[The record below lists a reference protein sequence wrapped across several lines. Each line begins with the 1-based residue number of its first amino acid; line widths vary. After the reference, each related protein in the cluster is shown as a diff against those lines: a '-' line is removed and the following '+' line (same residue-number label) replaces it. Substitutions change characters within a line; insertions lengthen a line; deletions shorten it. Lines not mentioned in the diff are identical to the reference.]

1 MDAPNLA
8 LPVEQP
14 PVLVI
19 RDLRVE
25 FPHHAGKAVVIDGID
40 LTVDRGKTVC
50 IVGESG
56 CGKSM
61 LALSTMGLVP
71 PPGRVAGTIMVD
83 RTNIVGLPPTKMRRI
98 RGRRIAMIFQEPMTS
113 LNPVLS
119 IGYQIMEALKEH
131 DPGASA
137 GTRKARAIEAL
148 VQVRMPAAER
158 RFHEYPHQLSG
169 GMRQRAMIAMALACR
184 PDVLIADEPTTA
196 LDVTIQAQI
205 LELLRDLQRETEMA
219 IILVTHDLGVV
230 AEMADDVAVMYA
242 GRVVEYAP
250 CRTLFGD
257 PRHPYTI
264 ALLASIPSMH
274 EEQGSLLSIEG
285 MVPNAFAMPNGCR
298 FHPRCVFA
306 TEQCPDVSPDL
317 RTLSPAHRV
326 ACIHPPLAK

>member
-1 MDAPNLA
+1 M
-8 LPVEQP
+8 
-14 PVLVI
+14 
-19 RDLRVE
+19 
-25 FPHHAGKAVVIDGID
+25 
-40 LTVDRGKTVC
+40 
-50 IVGESG
+50 
-56 CGKSM
+56 
-61 LALSTMGLVP
+61 
-71 PPGRVAGTIMVD
+71 
-83 RTNIVGLPPTKMRRI
+83 
-98 RGRRIAMIFQEPMTS
+98 
-113 LNPVLS
+113 
-119 IGYQIMEALKEH
+119 
-131 DPGASA
+131 
-137 GTRKARAIEAL
+137 
-148 VQVRMPAAER
+148 
-158 RFHEYPHQLSG
+158 
-169 GMRQRAMIAMALACR
+169 
-184 PDVLIADEPTTA
+184 LIADEPTTA
-196 LDVTIQAQI
+196 IDVTIQAQI

>member
-230 AEMADDVAVMYA
+230 AEMALREVEEERCGERAVDDEAAIALFFGRIRQVIVDAVAV
-242 GRVVEYAP
+242 
-250 CRTLFGD
+250 
-257 PRHPYTI
+257 
-264 ALLASIPSMH
+264 
-274 EEQGSLLSIEG
+274 EG
-285 MVPNAFAMPNGCR
+285 QR
-298 FHPRCVFA
+298 
-306 TEQCPDVSPDL
+306 
-317 RTLSPAHRV
+317 RV
-326 ACIHPPLAK
+326 AEQQRLRRHKHPVRVPAPGIEAALARRRRGWWG